1 MSIDLKEL
9 QDSARQVV
17 DGSGIAATEQE
28 SWTQLV
34 ELGWP
39 LVAVP
44 EDLGGLGLGLAG
56 ACILHAELGR
66 GLTRAP
72 FLPATMVIDAVCR
85 SQLPEREDWLERLTT
100 GEYLAAPLCEPS
112 VSLEGDSLT
121 GRASAVQSADTA
133 SHVLVWTESGDC
145 VALVSM
151 EQAGVV
157 AEERAMWDTTRRL
170 FDVRLDNVPLD
181 EQLVLARGE
190 QAQRLV
196 IRLGAARDFGLAADA
211 AGGADALLIRTV
223 EHLTD
228 RRQFGRPLAMFQAL
242 KHRCADLKAGVEAA
256 QALLFS
262 GLGEADTDTADELA
276 VETDA
281 EMAKY
286 LACSGFARV
295 AEESL
300 QLHGGIGMAA
310 EHPCHLFL
318 KRAMLS
324 DKLGRTGGQYEL
336 DIAASVVT
344 GAA

>member
-1 MSIDLKEL
+1 MSIDLREL

-17 DGSGIAATEQE
+17 DGAGVAAAEQE

-56 ACILHAELGR
+56 ACTLHKELGR
-66 GLTRAP
+66 GLTSAP

-85 SQLPEREDWLERLTT
+85 SELAEREGWLERLTT
-100 GEYLAAPLCEPS
+100 GEYVAAPLCEPS
-112 VSLEGDSLT
+112 VNLDGDSLT
-121 GRASAVQSADTA
+121 GQARAVQSADTA
-133 SHVLVWTESGDC
+133 SHVLIWTESADC

-151 EQAGVV
+151 EQSGVV
-157 AEERAMWDTTRRL
+157 AEERPMWDTTRRL
-170 FDVRLDNVPLD
+170 FEVRFDNVTLD
-181 EQLVLARGE
+181 DQLVLARGE

-196 IRLGAARDFGLAADA
+196 TRLGTARDFGLAADA
-211 AGGADALLIRTV
+211 TGGADALLTMTV

-242 KHRCADLKAGVEAA
+242 KHRCADLKAGTEAA
-256 QALLFS
+256 EALLFS
-262 GLGEADTDTADELA
+262 SLGEADTDTEDEGI

-286 LACSGFARV
+286 LACSAFARV

-324 DKLGRTGGQYEL
+324 DKLGRTGDQYEL
-336 DIAASVVT
+336 DIADSVMT